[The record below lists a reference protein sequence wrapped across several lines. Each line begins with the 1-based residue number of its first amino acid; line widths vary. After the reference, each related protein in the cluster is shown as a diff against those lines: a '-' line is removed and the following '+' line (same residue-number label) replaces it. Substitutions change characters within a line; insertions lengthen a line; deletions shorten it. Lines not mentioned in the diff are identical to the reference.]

1 MKRIYIL
8 IGALLFTIPCD
19 VGADS
24 YPSFRDLQQNQAMQD
39 SLELQRE
46 QIRLQREQLELL
58 RGMNE
63 KDKAAKNAK
72 LDAQIKIVIDR
83 SVNEQYATFLKLYPI
98 YSTDKIRAAA
108 LTSAV
113 VKTQESPQFAS
124 RRLDLSAFTDILLEA
139 HKIVVHDFGDF

>member
-58 RGMNE
+58 RG
-63 KDKAAKNAK
+63 KNAK